1 MAFAEK
7 LIAVRRAH
15 HLTQE
20 QLAAKLFV
28 TRQAV
33 SRWERSEVTPG
44 IDMMKLIAAVT
55 GEPLSH
61 LLEMPEHYCQS
72 CGMILTPDDCGTD
85 AAGTATDHYCKW
97 CYDHGKY
104 TYDTTMEAMIEDCAP
119 RLAQNT
125 GMSLDEAVSLMGAV
139 LPQLERWRTVQE
151 NEERY
156 GAEARSRY
164 GNEAIDAANEALLD
178 MDPHTWNDMKE
189 LERAILGQLSIAMS
203 DGEPEGS
210 EARKLVA
217 MHRRWIGLNWGHEPQ
232 DEAYLGLAHG
242 YLADQRFI
250 DYYDKP
256 CGTGATAF
264 LVQAIESSSAHA
276 WTTAALGISIET
288 STDWRPMATDHE
300 LVLYVMTGCP
310 YCIKV
315 KRFLADNGVTIPE
328 RNISTD
334 PDAEQTL
341 IAVGGKRQ
349 VPCLFIDG
357 KPLYES
363 SDIIAWVQEH
373 LL

>member
-33 SRWERSEVTPG
+33 SRWERGEVTPG

-55 GEPLSH
+55 GEPLPH

-85 AAGTATDHYCKW
+85 ATGATTDHYCKW

-125 GMSLDEAVSLMGAV
+125 GMSLDEAVSLMGTV
-139 LPQLERWRTVQE
+139 LPQLERWRAVQE

-156 GAEARSRY
+156 GAEARARY
-164 GNEAIDAANEALLD
+164 GDEAIDAADEALLD
-178 MDPHTWNDMKE
+178 MDPETWNDMKE
-189 LERAILGQLSIAMS
+189 LERAVLGQLSIAMGIG
-203 DGEPEGS
+203 DPES
-210 EARKLVA
+210 NEAHKLVA
-217 MHRRWIGLNWGHEPQ
+217 MHRRWIALNWGHEPQ

-242 YLADQRFI
+242 YLADQRFV

-264 LVQAIESSSAHA
+264 LVQAIESSLTRA
-276 WTTAALGISIET
+276 
-288 STDWRPMATDHE
+288 
-300 LVLYVMTGCP
+300 
-310 YCIKV
+310 
-315 KRFLADNGVTIPE
+315 
-328 RNISTD
+328 
-334 PDAEQTL
+334 
-341 IAVGGKRQ
+341 
-349 VPCLFIDG
+349 
-357 KPLYES
+357 
-363 SDIIAWVQEH
+363 
-373 LL
+373 

>member
-33 SRWERSEVTPG
+33 SRWERDEVTPG

-85 AAGTATDHYCKW
+85 ATGATTNHYCKW

-125 GMSLDEAVSLMGAV
+125 GMSLDEAVSLMG
-139 LPQLERWRTVQE
+139 
-151 NEERY
+151 
-156 GAEARSRY
+156 
-164 GNEAIDAANEALLD
+164 
-178 MDPHTWNDMKE
+178 
-189 LERAILGQLSIAMS
+189 
-203 DGEPEGS
+203 DGEPEGG

-232 DEAYLGLAHG
+232 NEAYLGLAHG
-242 YLADQRFI
+242 YLADQRFV

-264 LVQAIESSSAHA
+264 LVQAIESSLTRA
-276 WTTAALGISIET
+276 
-288 STDWRPMATDHE
+288 
-300 LVLYVMTGCP
+300 
-310 YCIKV
+310 
-315 KRFLADNGVTIPE
+315 
-328 RNISTD
+328 
-334 PDAEQTL
+334 
-341 IAVGGKRQ
+341 
-349 VPCLFIDG
+349 
-357 KPLYES
+357 
-363 SDIIAWVQEH
+363 
-373 LL
+373 

>member
-28 TRQAV
+28 TRQAI
-33 SRWERSEVTPG
+33 SRWERGEVTPC

-85 AAGTATDHYCKW
+85 ATGTATDHYCKW

-139 LPQLERWRTVQE
+139 LPQLERWRTMQE
-151 NEERY
+151 NEARY
-156 GAEARSRY
+156 GAEARARY
-164 GNEAIDAANEALLD
+164 GDEAIDAANEALLD
-178 MDPHTWNDMKE
+178 MDPETWNDMKE
-189 LERAILGQLSIAMS
+189 LERAILGQLSIAMG
-203 DGEPEGS
+203 DGDANGS

-217 MHRRWIGLNWGHEPQ
+217 MHRRWIGLNWGREPQ
-232 DEAYLGLAHG
+232 NEAYLGLANG
-242 YLADQRFI
+242 YLADQRFV

-264 LVQAIESSSAHA
+264 LVQAIESS
-276 WTTAALGISIET
+276 
-288 STDWRPMATDHE
+288 
-300 LVLYVMTGCP
+300 LV
-310 YCIKV
+310 
-315 KRFLADNGVTIPE
+315 RA
-328 RNISTD
+328 
-334 PDAEQTL
+334 
-341 IAVGGKRQ
+341 
-349 VPCLFIDG
+349 
-357 KPLYES
+357 
-363 SDIIAWVQEH
+363 
-373 LL
+373 